1 MTNSFARELSMWP
14 DKIVILQPI
23 VEEVG
28 SPLQNELLLTN
39 EYGRTKE
46 MELIQQIFQSINK
59 DTIVSIKGIQLSN
72 YRKVV
77 EECNTPSTVVVN
89 LCDG

>member
-1 MTNSFARELSMWP
+1 MWP